1 MKLHLYPKKQFSE
14 FELTVVILQ
23 GEHNGIKLHNGFRLT
38 LPNSRGCANHKFS
51 QHSLKCVRWG
61 CLLKSP
67 QLWKKHA
74 TEDTPGVVCSEHGCV
89 TWDTEVPFSEAQMF
103 HPPSCQVKYL
113 LERVWCH
120 PGHIKCPIFSLRQR
134 ETFCLLMSWIKCPK
148 LSQNVIWPLT
158 IHDFNSRCKARCR
171 QNSEWD
177 VANAFTSIMKQVVLL
192 ARYCTMHLSFERT
205 CPWSR
210 CPCFLQGKMQG
221 PSQFF
226 GQAHTASKWWRQG
239 SKPGSVS
246 LQNLF
251 PTLL

>member
-1 MKLHLYPKKQFSE
+1 MSTQEPTAVEKACNRRHAR
-14 FELTVVILQ
+14 
-23 GEHNGIKLHNGFRLT
+23 GGMFRAGLCD
-38 LPNSRGCANHKFS
+38 LGHRSPLLRGS
-51 QHSLKCVRWG
+51 DV
-61 CLLKSP
+61 
-67 QLWKKHA
+67 
-74 TEDTPGVVCSEHGCV
+74 
-89 TWDTEVPFSEAQMF
+89 
-103 HPPSCQVKYL
+103 PPSQLSGHQLKYL

-134 ETFCLLMSWIKCPK
+134 ETFCLLMPWIKCPK

-226 GQAHTASKWWRQG
+226 GRAHTASKWWRQG